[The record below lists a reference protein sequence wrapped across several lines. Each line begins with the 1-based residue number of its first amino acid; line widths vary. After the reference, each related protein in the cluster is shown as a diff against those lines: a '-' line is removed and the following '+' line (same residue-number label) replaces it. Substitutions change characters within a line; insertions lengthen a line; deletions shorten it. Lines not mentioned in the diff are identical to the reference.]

1 MKRVTLVL
9 LLALFTS
16 QCFCQ
21 VGLSGAYKTFDPA
34 GWNEG
39 FYSELNQNPYPMA
52 GWQVGLDYWFR
63 LKKRR
68 IEFSPELSF
77 SKFQSGFDVNELS
90 HTVVG
95 FHFNTDIY
103 VFDLASDCNCPTFS
117 KDGNFFSKGFFVE
130 IAPGAIMSSNKFSQG
145 DPRFETNIGEEF
157 AFGGYAGV
165 GLDLGFSDLFTI
177 TPIFRYHYYPDLNWD
192 FELSSASYNSDL
204 KQVFLGLRVRLH
216 FKEFANARYR

>member
-9 LLALFTS
+9 LLAFFAS

-21 VGLSGAYKTFDPA
+21 IGLSGGYKTFNPA

-39 FYSELNQNPYPMA
+39 FFTELNENPYPMG

-77 SKFQSGFDVNELS
+77 SKYQTNFEENKLS
-90 HTVVG
+90 HKVIG

-145 DPRFETNIGEEF
+145 DPRFESNRGEEL

-177 TPIFRYHYYPDLNWD
+177 TPIFRFHYYPNINWD
-192 FELSSASYNSDL
+192 FELTPAGLDSDL
-204 KQVFLGLRVRLH
+204 NQVFLGLRMRLH